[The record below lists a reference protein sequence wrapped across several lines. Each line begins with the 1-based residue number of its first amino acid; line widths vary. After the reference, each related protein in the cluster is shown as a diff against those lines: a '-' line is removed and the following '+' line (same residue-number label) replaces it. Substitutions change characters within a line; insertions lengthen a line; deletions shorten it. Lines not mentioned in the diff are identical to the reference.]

1 MTLDSED
8 EGMDL
13 EPSSDHEEKEQQVP
27 KRKVKARISE
37 REKILDDGRNSKH
50 RDQNR
55 DDVPVSYTHLTLPT
69 TQQLCR
75 SRWSP
80 YH

>member
-27 KRKVKARISE
+27 KRKVKARISDAKKSWTMVAIQSIAIKTE
-37 REKILDDGRNSKH
+37 MM
-50 RDQNR
+50 
-55 DDVPVSYTHLTLPT
+55 Y
-69 TQQLCR
+69 
-75 SRWSP
+75 
-80 YH
+80 